1 MRVMFLYLGRRGA
14 LGQFTLELA
23 EVVSRMEGVEAEFAI
38 SSSNKLGPRIA
49 RLNMPVL
56 SLDTFEKATP
66 LSVLGNF
73 YPARRRL
80 IQQLERTRP
89 AAVVT
94 LMPHV
99 WTPVLAPSIT
109 RLGLHWAP
117 LVRGAVP
124 HPGGATVALTKRLR
138 RYAHVADLVITLS
151 RTVADRLLT
160 IEHIPPER
168 ILPLFHPNLQF
179 GSALAHRVRDPK
191 RPLKVLFFGR
201 IMKYKGLP
209 QLIEALELLAA
220 EGVHVHLGVAG
231 EGNIAKEAPR
241 LAALGAEII
250 NRWVEEDEVGP
261 LLARYDALVLSHIE
275 ASQSGVAATAHGNC
289 MPVVGMPVGGISEQI
304 IDARTGVLAHRV
316 CARSLADA
324 VKRLAVEAGLYEA
337 ISSHLSETQENRS
350 MERFAGE
357 IVAEV
362 ARLHAPKAEGRR
374 CRVVPL
380 VPAGPDGWRAEA
392 AADAMVAKSS
402 GAAPRRVL

>member
-23 EVVSRMEGVEAEFAI
+23 DAVSRMEGVEAEFAI

-49 RLNMPVL
+49 LLDMPVL
-56 SLDTFEKATP
+56 WLDTFEKATP
-66 LSVLGNF
+66 FSVLRNF
-73 YPARRRL
+73 FPARRRL
-80 IQQLERTRP
+80 LEQLEQTRP
-89 AAVVT
+89 AAVVA

-99 WTPVLAPSIT
+99 WTPVLARSIR
-109 RLGLHWAP
+109 RLGIHY
-117 LVRGAVP
+117 VSVIHDVVP
-124 HPGGATVALTKRLR
+124 HPGDATGALTKWLR
-138 RYAHVADLVITLS
+138 REARVADLVITLS

-168 ILPLFHPNLQF
+168 ILPLFHPNLLF
-179 GSALAHRVRDPK
+179 GSALANRVRDPK

-209 QLIEALELLAA
+209 QLIEALEMLAA

-304 IDARTGVLAHRV
+304 MRRAHGRARP
-316 CARSLADA
+316 S
-324 VKRLAVEAGLYEA
+324 RLR
-337 ISSHLSETQENRS
+337 T
-350 MERFAGE
+350 FA
-357 IVAEV
+357 
-362 ARLHAPKAEGRR
+362 RR
-374 CRVVPL
+374 CREAPCGRSRALRDDLVPL
-380 VPAGPDGWRAEA
+380 ERNV
-392 AADAMVAKSS
+392 
-402 GAAPRRVL
+402 GAALHGAVRRGDRG